1 MEERD
6 RILPAPRGTSGGGP
20 EEGPRGDRARRG
32 RGRDS
37 SDRRGFAL
45 VAVLWIL
52 VLGSA
57 LALEVHAGVRAD
69 QRAAANAR
77 ASARARWAARG
88 AMARAEDALRA
99 KLAAQS
105 AAGAPPSADTLLVP
119 ALAYRLD
126 EVAVRATV
134 TDARARVQLNLAGE
148 GALREV
154 FAAAG
159 VAPERAREMAMAV
172 VRWRL
177 AHAPPF
183 VPAPQDS
190 AETLRLPPRG
200 AFDAVDGLRE
210 VPGIA
215 FAEYARVAP
224 YLTVASDGRINLNT
238 APVPVLR
245 TLPGIG
251 PDAAEAIVRR
261 RAKAPFLSPY
271 EVQDVLPRHE
281 RSRLAGEMAGFLA
294 AVAFVPAQAEVR
306 AQAAPEGS
314 PVRARIT
321 AVAAMGGAG
330 KYVLVNVVER

>member
-1 MEERD
+1 MR
-6 RILPAPRGTSGGGP
+6 LC
-20 EEGPRGDRARRG
+20 
-32 RGRDS
+32 
-37 SDRRGFAL
+37 DRRGFVL
-45 VAVLWIL
+45 VAVLWVI

-77 ASARARWAARG
+77 ASARAKWAARG
-88 AMARAEDALRA
+88 GLARAEDALRA

-105 AAGAPPSADTLLVP
+105 ATGAAPAADTLLAP
-119 ALAYRLD
+119 ALAARLE
-126 EVAVRATV
+126 EVAVTARV

-159 VAPERAREMAMAV
+159 IAPERAREMAAAI

-177 AHAPPF
+177 AHAPAF
-183 VPAPQDS
+183 VPAAADS
-190 AETLRLPPRG
+190 AQTLRLPPRG
-200 AFDAVDGLRE
+200 AFASVQALRE
-210 VPGIA
+210 VPGIG
-215 FAEYARVAP
+215 FAEYARAAP
-224 YLTVASDGRINLNT
+224 YLTVASDGRINLNS

-251 PDAAEAIVRR
+251 PDAAEAVARR
-261 RAKAPFLSPY
+261 RATAPFLSPY
-271 EVQDVLPRHE
+271 EVSAALPRHE
-281 RSRLAGEMAGFLA
+281 RSRLAGEMAAFLA
-294 AVAFVPAQAEVR
+294 AVAFSPAQAELV
-306 AQAAPEGS
+306 AEAAPEGS
-314 PVRARIT
+314 PVRARIR

>member
-1 MEERD
+1 
-6 RILPAPRGTSGGGP
+6 
-20 EEGPRGDRARRG
+20 
-32 RGRDS
+32 
-37 SDRRGFAL
+37 
-45 VAVLWIL
+45 VAVLWVI

-69 QRAAANAR
+69 QRAAGNAR
-77 ASARARWAARG
+77 ASARAKWAARG
-88 AMARAEDALRA
+88 ALARAENALRV

-105 AAGAPPSADTLLVP
+105 AAGAPPSVDTLLVP
-119 ALAYRLD
+119 ALAYRL
-126 EVAVRATV
+126 EEIGIRARV
-134 TDARARVQLNLAGE
+134 LDARARVQLNLADE

-159 VAPERAREMAMAV
+159 VAPERAREMAV
-172 VRWRL
+172 GIVRWRL

-183 VPAPQDS
+183 APVAEDS
-190 AETLRLPPRG
+190 LQTLRLPPRG
-200 AFDAVDGLRE
+200 AFVSVDALRE

-215 FAEYARVAP
+215 FGDYARVAP

-271 EVQDVLPRHE
+271 EISNAVPRHE
-281 RSRLAGEMAGFLA
+281 RSRLAGQMTGFLA
-294 AVAFVPAQAEVR
+294 AVAFTPAQAELV
-306 AQAAPEGS
+306 AEAEPEGS
-314 PVRARIT
+314 PVRARIR

>member
-1 MEERD
+1 
-6 RILPAPRGTSGGGP
+6 
-20 EEGPRGDRARRG
+20 
-32 RGRDS
+32 
-37 SDRRGFAL
+37 
-45 VAVLWIL
+45 VAVLWVI

-57 LALEVHAGVRAD
+57 LALEVHASVRAD

-77 ASARARWAARG
+77 ASARAKWAARG
-88 AMARAEDALRA
+88 ALARAEDALRA

-105 AAGAPPSADTLLVP
+105 AAGAPPATDTLLVP
-119 ALAYRLD
+119 PLAYRLE
-126 EVAVRATV
+126 EVAIRARV

-159 VAPERAREMAMAV
+159 VAPERAREMAGAV

-177 AHAPPF
+177 RNAPPF
-183 VPAPQDS
+183 AAAPADS
-190 AETLRLPPRG
+190 AETMRLPPRG
-200 AFDAVDGLRE
+200 AFASVQALRE
-210 VPGIA
+210 VPGIG
-215 FAEYARVAP
+215 FDEYARVAP
-224 YLTVASDGRINLNT
+224 YLTVASDGRINLNA

-245 TLPGIG
+245 TVPGIG

-261 RAKAPFLSPY
+261 RAQAPFLGPY
-271 EVQDVLPRHE
+271 EISDAVPRHE
-281 RSRLAGEMAGFLA
+281 RGRLADEMAGFLGT
-294 AVAFVPAQAEVR
+294 VAFTPAQAELV
-306 AQAAPEGS
+306 AEAAPEGS